1 MSDYL
6 ACQGVSKPLCFI
18 YTTIEISD
26 NIIKAA
32 ILKKMYFISFVCFWF
47 YALVSEKYSEIW
59 NKKTFAM

>member
-26 NIIKAA
+26 NIIKAV
-32 ILKKMYFISFVCFWF
+32 ILK
-47 YALVSEKYSEIW
+47 EI
-59 NKKTFAM
+59 NLILLYDFGFML